1 MCLAIVLKYPM
12 ASAGLLEIGAGSQ
25 VGWLKDPQYVGANVV
40 LPVGGPAAQ
49 EVPGFVLTHWWVKPF
64 LEFVLSGLS
73 GS

>member
-1 MCLAIVLKYPM
+1 M
-12 ASAGLLEIGAGSQ
+12 
-25 VGWLKDPQYVGANVV
+25 KDPQYVGANVV
-40 LPVGGPAAQ
+40 LPGWWPAAQ